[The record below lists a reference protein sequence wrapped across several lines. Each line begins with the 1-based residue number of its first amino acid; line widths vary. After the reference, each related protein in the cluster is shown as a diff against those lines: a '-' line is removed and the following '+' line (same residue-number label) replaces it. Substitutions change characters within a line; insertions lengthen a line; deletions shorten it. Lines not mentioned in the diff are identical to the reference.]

1 MDTRRNYSGFHIDA
15 RCYEFWDR
23 SGWAAE
29 YRITGRFDSGVTGTL
44 FLLQDTFRT
53 SRSAIRAA
61 ITAAQTRIDTIKLP
75 EVGPGRLLKPVTGR
89 HVKVA

>member
-15 RCYEFWDR
+15 RCYELWDR

-44 FLLQDTFRT
+44 FLLKDTFRT
-53 SRSAIRAA
+53 SRSAIKAA
-61 ITAAQTRIDTIKLP
+61 TAAARTRIDARKLSD
-75 EVGPGRLLKPVTGR
+75 VGSRGLLKPVTGR